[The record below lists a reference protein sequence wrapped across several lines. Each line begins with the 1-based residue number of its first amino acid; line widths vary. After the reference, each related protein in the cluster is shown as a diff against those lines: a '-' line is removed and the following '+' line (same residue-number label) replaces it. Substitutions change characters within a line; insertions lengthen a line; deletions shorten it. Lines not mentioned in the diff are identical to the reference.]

1 MSESQVAHKT
11 VIWTAAVVTGAAA
24 VGAIVY
30 WAKRAHVYE
39 QYVPIKVCERCLL
52 DRRSLPDPFNGLEY
66 IFVVPI
72 SARNYK
78 RMAREC
84 AIQILGN
91 EKK

>member
-39 QYVPIKVCERCLL
+39 QYVPIKVCERCL
-52 DRRSLPDPFNGLEY
+52 DRRSSSRSFYRIGIYFCSTNIGPEL
-66 IFVVPI
+66 
-72 SARNYK
+72 
-78 RMAREC
+78 
-84 AIQILGN
+84 
-91 EKK
+91 